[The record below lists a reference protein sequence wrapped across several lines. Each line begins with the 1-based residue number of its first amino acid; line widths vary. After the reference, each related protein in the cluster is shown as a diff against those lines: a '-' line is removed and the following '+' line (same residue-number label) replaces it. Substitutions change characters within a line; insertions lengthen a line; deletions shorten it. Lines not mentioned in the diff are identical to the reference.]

1 MPTFKLSEVAPT
13 AKYVDWDKLPL
24 LPKGCYIVRVSEVT
38 EKQAG
43 DGSTQFWLELKVR
56 GRDERLSDHL
66 TFNEN
71 SKWRIEQCLRSLGVY
86 LSAHDEIDVTPDLL
100 LGRCGEVS
108 VQHQEWGGKTKA
120 GVKEWLVWDTLR

>member
-1 MPTFKLSEVAPT
+1 MPTFKLREVAPA

-24 LPKGCYIVRVSEVT
+24 LPEGCYIVRVAEVT

-43 DGSTQFWLELKVR
+43 DGSTQFWLELKAR
-56 GRDERLSDHL
+56 GREERLSDHL

-71 SKWRIEQCLRSLGVY
+71 SGWRIEQCLRSLGVDVVE
-86 LSAHDEIDVTPDLL
+86 ADEVDVTPNLL

-108 VQHQEWGGKTKA
+108 VQHQEWGGKTRA
-120 GVKEWLVWDTLR
+120 VVKEWIIWDLPS